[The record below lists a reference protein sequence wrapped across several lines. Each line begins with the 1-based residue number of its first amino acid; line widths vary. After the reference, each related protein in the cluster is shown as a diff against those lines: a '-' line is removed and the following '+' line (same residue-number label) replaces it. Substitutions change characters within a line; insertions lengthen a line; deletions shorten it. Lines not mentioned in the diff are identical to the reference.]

1 MANAHR
7 PTSGAPGTTRA
18 RNRRTIPTD
27 SGGHR
32 YAEELDQY
40 LDQLLD
46 EALDLTFPASD
57 ALAVPTR
64 RDLEQK

>member
-1 MANAHR
+1 MASPDR
-7 PTSGAPGTTRA
+7 SKSGAPGTA

-27 SGGHR
+27 PGGHR
-32 YAEELDQY
+32 FADELDQY
-40 LDQLLD
+40 LDRLLD

-64 RDLEQK
+64 RDLENK